1 MSVTTFRIEPAS
13 IATAPVP
20 FLGTAASTGKTRHF
34 PSLTTTVPKELVHR
48 ASVAEV
54 LLTDWAREDDA
65 HFSVTAQWSRGHS
78 FFTAVQGRHDP
89 LIAAETFR
97 QAAILLAHA
106 EFGVP
111 LENHFLMRNLTVD
124 VHPEHLGIGTAPA
137 SIDIEMS
144 CQDITWRRGT
154 LAGVRF
160 EAVFRRGGQIVA
172 TASGAC
178 TCTTPA
184 VYRRLRGEQLA
195 AAEHRLPLTA
205 PTAPQNV
212 GRTSAIDVVLSPT
225 KEPRR
230 WLLRTDTRHPVLF
243 DHQVDHVPGMVLLE
257 AARQAT
263 VAALGQAAFP
273 RHMASEFKRYVEL
286 DAPCVVETCRLP
298 DDHAG
303 GGRVLV
309 TAHQEGSLMF
319 SATVGADLQLS

>member
-1 MSVTTFRIEPAS
+1 MSVTTFRTEPAS

-20 FLGTAASTGKTRHF
+20 FPGTASSAGAARRF

-54 LLTDWAREDDA
+54 LLTDWARTDDT
-65 HFSVTAQWSRGHS
+65 HFSVTSQWSRGHS

-97 QAAILLAHA
+97 QACILLAHA

-111 LENHFLMRNLTVD
+111 LDHHFLMQNLTVD
-124 VHPEHLGIGTAPA
+124 VRPEHLGVGTAPA

-144 CQDITWRRGT
+144 CHDITWRRGMA
-154 LAGVRF
+154 AGIRF
-160 EAVFRRGGQIVA
+160 EAVFRRGGRIAA

-195 AAEHRLPLTA
+195 GAERQLPLTA
-205 PTAPQNV
+205 PMAPQHV

-225 KEPRR
+225 PQPRR

-263 VAALGQAAFP
+263 VATLGQAAFP
-273 RHMASEFKRYVEL
+273 RYMASEFKRYVEL

-298 DDHAG
+298 DHAG

-309 TAHQEGSLMF
+309 SAHQEGSPVF
-319 SATVGADLQLS
+319 SATVGAGPQLP